1 MLAHRR
7 KNALVGLGFWAL
19 TVACGQTEIERWAMG
34 MPRVGAPA
42 PGFSLPAAD
51 GSELELADLRGRRVV
66 LYFYPSD
73 GSPNCSLEAASFR
86 DHLRTI
92 DSLGATVVGISVD
105 SIASHAAFC
114 QQLAIPFP
122 LLSDSGGSVCR
133 AYGTLAPDGRA
144 HRSTFVIDENG
155 NVRAVFPA
163 VRVPGHVQEVL
174 RVLRA
179 MEPLGSRQRAP

>member
-1 MLAHRR
+1 MSRRRRR
-7 KNALVGLGFWAL
+7 KALVGLWLCAL
-19 TVACGQTEIERWAMG
+19 MVACGQTEVERWAVG

-42 PGFSLPAAD
+42 PGFKLPAAD
-51 GSELELADLRGRRVV
+51 GSELDLADLRGRRVV
-66 LYFYPSD
+66 LYFYPRD
-73 GSPNCSLEAASFR
+73 GSPNCSLEAVSFR
-86 DHLRTI
+86 DNFRTI

-114 QQLAIPFP
+114 QELAIPFP

-155 NVRAVFPA
+155 NVRAVFP
-163 VRVPGHVQEVL
+163 VVKVPGHVEEVL
-174 RVLRA
+174 RVLRV
-179 MEPLGSRQRAP
+179 MEPLRSRQGAP